1 MKIFYTSCLRSPY
14 GSWLFRERQKRDKFD
29 KTLDREVGGALP
41 NCVKPFT
48 KLSFIELKMFK
59 YHPLSGG
66 ATW

>member
-1 MKIFYTSCLRSPY
+1 MDLDYFVKDK
-14 GSWLFRERQKRDKFD
+14 KRDQFD

-41 NCVKPFT
+41 NCVKPFM

-66 ATW
+66 TTW